1 MELRHLKAFI
11 AVAEE
16 MHFGRA
22 AARLHLSPPPVSLA
36 IKELESELGLR
47 LFERTS
53 RRIALTAAGQEV
65 LRDARTVIARLES
78 MRRHAKATASGV
90 SGALSVG
97 FISPAAY
104 SFLPEVLR
112 RFTAEHPGVRLSL
125 HDSST
130 DRIVDD
136 LESGGLDVGFTM
148 ALPDPHSSLTYN
160 PTNRY
165 ELVLALPE
173 THSLARMKRVP
184 LERLSSERFLLFE
197 RHQGAHMFDVVVSAC
212 MSSGF
217 SPRFFHAR
225 QQHTIVNLVAA
236 AFGVALVP
244 DCVQVIRREGVVYRR
259 LRGEHPRIETGIA
272 WRTEDDSP
280 TLRAFLQCVPRLA
293 R

>member
-1 MELRHLKAFI
+1 MEVRHLKAFI

-36 IKELESELGLR
+36 IKELESELEVR

-53 RRIALTAAGQEV
+53 RRIALTAAGEEA
-65 LRDARTVIARLES
+65 LREARTVIARIES
-78 MRRHAKATASGV
+78 MRRHAKATAGGI

-112 RFTAEHPGVRLSL
+112 RFTTEHPGVRLSL
-125 HDSST
+125 HESST
-130 DRIVDD
+130 DRILDD
-136 LESGGLDVGFTM
+136 LESGGLDVGFM
-148 ALPDPHSSLTYN
+148 FASPDPHPSLTYN
-160 PTNRY
+160 PTSRY

-173 THSLARMKRVP
+173 THSLARMRRVP

-197 RHQGAHMFDVVVSAC
+197 RHQGTHMFDVIVAAC

-225 QQHTIVNLVAA
+225 QQHTIVSLVAA

-244 DCVQVIRREGVVYRR
+244 DCVQVFRREGVIYRQ
-259 LRGEHPRIETGIA
+259 LRGEHPRVETGVA

-280 TLRAFLQCVPRLA
+280 TLRAFLACVPRLA